1 MAIELR
7 KKNGRLL
14 PFLYGRY
21 YLNKRARVI
30 NTGIRWQGTPPASMR
45 ERGDATFEASRRRAE
60 AVLQRHRAEA
70 RAAADRSR
78 HNTASPDAG
87 PYPSPTL
94 REMLERMRVAD
105 TLRHC
110 ASSWATWKRGLLED
124 FVTWA
129 EAQALQTPEQISRS
143 VAQAYLDRLR
153 APDASGRRRTAKTLR
168 TMKTVLTQA
177 FALVSEPHRDNP
189 FKALC
194 ILPERGDRVVNRT
207 PLDGDE
213 IRRLLQAAESDPLA
227 CDLIVTGLS
236 TGLRRG
242 DVCRLRWEQVDLDR
256 GALRLVAAKT
266 GVSLTL
272 PILPRLREVLERR
285 AGLRAK
291 GCLYVFP
298 EAEALLR
305 DNPGGITWRVKKVF
319 VRAFATPEQLAR
331 GITAA
336 IKSVT
341 QSQRRVGVRAAST
354 YDFHALRTSF
364 VTLAI
369 SGGVSLDKVRAL
381 TGHKT
386 VDLVLRHYFKPKASE
401 LAADLARALPEV
413 LTGSAPAGSARGAE
427 PAGS

>member
-14 PFLYGRY
+14 PFFYGRY
-21 YLNKRARVI
+21 YLNQHAKVI

-45 ERGDATFEASRRRAE
+45 ECGDAAFEESRRRAE
-60 AVLQRHRAEA
+60 TVLQRCRAEA
-70 RAAADRSR
+70 
-78 HNTASPDAG
+78 HTAVG
-87 PYPSPTL
+87 PASCASPTL
-94 REMLERMRVAD
+94 RDMLARMHASD

-110 ASSWATWKRGLLED
+110 APSWVAWKQGVLEE
-124 FVTWA
+124 FVAWA
-129 EAQALQTPEQISRS
+129 AAQALQLPEQISRS
-143 VAQAYLDRLR
+143 VAQTYFDYLG
-153 APDASGRRRTAKTLR
+153 APDSRGRRRTAKTLR
-168 TMKTVLTQA
+168 TMRTVLAQA
-177 FALVSEPHRDNP
+177 FALVSEPYRDNP
-189 FKALC
+189 FKAFC
-194 ILPERGDRVVNRT
+194 ILPERGDRVINRT

-213 IRRLLQAAESDPLA
+213 IRRLLQAAEDDPLA
-227 CDLIVTGLS
+227 FDLIVTGLS

-242 DVCRLRWEQVDLDR
+242 DVCRLRWEQVDLER

-285 AGLRAK
+285 ARLRTA
-291 GCLYVFP
+291 GCPCVFP
-298 EAEALLR
+298 EAETLLR
-305 DNPGGITWRVKKVF
+305 DNPGGITWRIKKVF
-319 VRAFATPEQLAR
+319 ARAFATPDQLAR

-341 QSQRRVGVRAAST
+341 QSQRRIGVRAAST

-401 LAADLARALPEV
+401 LAADLVRALPEE
-413 LTGSAPAGSARGAE
+413 LTCGAR
-427 PAGS
+427 